1 MRRSGFLFERAIA
14 WGNLLSATK
23 KAARGKRDRPEVA
36 RFLFDLEP
44 QLIALRD
51 ELADGGW
58 RPGEFRTFSIRDPK
72 PRLISAAPFR
82 DRVVHH
88 ALMNVLEPI
97 FDRSLIGHTY
107 ACRRGKGTH
116 RALAHARLLARRNG
130 YFLKGDIEACF
141 DSIDHTVMKAQ
152 LRRILKDHRLL
163 EVLDRIIDAG
173 GARSQPGVGLPI
185 GSLTSQYF
193 ANHYLGRLDRF
204 VTQQLGVRGYLRYMD
219 DFLLFAADKADLHRW
234 RAEIRG
240 FLAGCLRLRLKE
252 SVSFVA
258 LVRRGAPFLG
268 FAVYPGAVRLQGVRK
283 RRTLSKIRERGRQR
297 RAGEI
302 DDGDLAR
309 SVAACVAHVEH
320 ADTLGLRRGWFHDSS

>member
-1 MRRSGFLFERAIA
+1 MRRSGFLFEPAIA
-14 WGNLLSATK
+14 WGNLMLATK
-23 KAARGKRDRPEVA
+23 KAARGKRSRPEVA

-44 QLIALRD
+44 GLIALQG
-51 ELADGGW
+51 ELLDGSW
-58 RPGEFRTFSIRDPK
+58 RPGEFRTFQIRDPK
-72 PRLISAAPFR
+72 PRTISAAPFR

-88 ALMNVLEPI
+88 ALMNVLDPI

-141 DSIDHTVMKAQ
+141 ESIDHTVMKAQ

-185 GSLTSQYF
+185 GNLTSQYF
-193 ANHYLGRLDRF
+193 ANHYLGRFDRF

-219 DFLLFAADKADLHRW
+219 DFLLFAADKSDLHRW
-234 RAEIRG
+234 RAEIRA
-240 FLAGCLRLRLKE
+240 FLAECLHLRLKE

-258 LVRRGAPFLG
+258 PARRGIPFLG
-268 FAVYPGAVRLQGVRK
+268 FAVFPGAVRLQGTRK
-283 RRTLSKIRERGRQR
+283 RRTLARIRLVERR
-297 RAGEI
+297 RREGLTSEE
-302 DDGDLAR
+302 DMAR
-309 SVAACVAHVEH
+309 CVTASLAHVQH
-320 ADTLGLRRGWFHDSS
+320 ADTLGLRRGWWNQP